1 MKRIFIAIIF
11 ISFAV
16 IMGAYSTIKTDRLCN
31 DITKKIEIMTKDNTD
46 ILKENNHDKRID
58 FYKST
63 IELNE
68 FWEEN
73 SDFFYFFFNNDEI
86 KAIETNIEKLPQH
99 AKNGDLESAYL
110 CLVEAMEEFEYLKN
124 NSALNSNNI
133 F

>member
-31 DITKKIEIMTKDNTD
+31 DITQKIEIMTKENTD

-63 IELNE
+63 VKLNE

-110 CLVEAMEEFEYLKN
+110 CLVEALEEFEYLKN
-124 NSALNSNNI
+124 NSALNFDNI

>member
-68 FWEEN
+68 FWEES

-110 CLVEAMEEFEYLKN
+110 CLVEALEEFEYLKN
-124 NSALNSNNI
+124 NSALNFNNI